1 MIQLIPKPQYDD
13 EALVQRPET
22 ANRSTAKSFRLRTN
36 TFSRIDQPSEV
47 YRTEITNIAN
57 WQIVPP
63 KKRQIIGSTH

>member
-36 TFSRIDQPSEV
+36 TFSRIDQPSPKCIEQKS
-47 YRTEITNIAN
+47 
-57 WQIVPP
+57 QIS
-63 KKRQIIGSTH
+63 QIGRLSRRKSVK